1 MLSRQRQHVA
11 VRRAAHEDSSDIT
24 PRASVHYLAS
34 QYLAD
39 SSLSADVS
47 QFDFASSVCPLIYIS
62 LSLTS
67 LDFVFLVCK
76 YILFVT
82 FTRAAIQLAVA

>member
-11 VRRAAHEDSSDIT
+11 VRRAAHEDSDADIT
-24 PRASVHYLAS
+24 PRASVHYLTS

-47 QFDFASSVCPLIYIS
+47 QFDFASSVCQH
-62 LSLTS
+62 LS
-67 LDFVFLVCK
+67 
-76 YILFVT
+76 
-82 FTRAAIQLAVA
+82 